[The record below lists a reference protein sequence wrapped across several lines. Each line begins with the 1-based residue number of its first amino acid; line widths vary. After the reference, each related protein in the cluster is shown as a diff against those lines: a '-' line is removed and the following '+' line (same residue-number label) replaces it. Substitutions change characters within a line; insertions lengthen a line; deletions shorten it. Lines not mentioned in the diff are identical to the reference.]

1 MLNVSLQQKLS
12 ALDRI
17 PMLPTTAAQVLQLL
31 EKKNTTA
38 KSLGEVIEKDQALAV
53 RVLKVANSPFYGFHR
68 KINTIPMAI
77 VVLGYDA
84 IRSIILS
91 LAMGG
96 VLQGIQTSVLDV
108 RAFWRYSVYCGTS
121 ARFLAKKLGYRVT
134 GEAFVA
140 GLLHDFGIVIIAQ
153 YLSKEFTHIRQ
164 LQARENVPL
173 YEAEHRILGATH
185 CEIGAW
191 LASKWHLPQQLV
203 DVLLYHHDI
212 NPTAREELLEPKQ
225 KQQQRGGRIPN
236 ALRDIN
242 QPLTAIAALSEW
254 FADLSG
260 YKRWA
265 RETSNSPLYIPKQL
279 VQLVSKHEV
288 LEPEEAIK
296 AVQDQLEEEFG
307 QAAILAN
314 FAV

>member
-1 MLNVSLQQKLS
+1 MLPVQLQQKLS

-17 PMLPTTAAQVLQLL
+17 PMLPTTAARVLQLL

-38 KSLGEVIEKDQALAV
+38 KSLGEVIEQDQALAV

-68 KINTIPMAI
+68 KINTVPMAI

-96 VLQGIQTSVLDV
+96 VLQGIRTSVLDV
-108 RAFWRYSVYCGTS
+108 RAFWRYSVYCGTT
-121 ARFLAKKLGYRVT
+121 ARYLAKKLGYRVT

-153 YLSKEFTHIRQ
+153 YLPKEFGQIRQ
-164 LQARENVPL
+164 LQGRESIPL
-173 YEAEHRILGATH
+173 YEAEQRILGATH
-185 CEIGAW
+185 CDIGAW
-191 LASKWHLPQQLV
+191 LAGKWHLPEQLV
-203 DVLLYHHDI
+203 DVLMHHHDI
-212 NPTAREELLEPKQ
+212 NPETRDADRVLQGTE
-225 KQQQRGGRIPN
+225 QRGGRIPN
-236 ALRDIN
+236 ILSDIN

-265 RETSNSPLYIPKQL
+265 RDMSACPLYIPKKL
-279 VQLVSKHEV
+279 VQLVSKHDM

-296 AVQDQLEEEFG
+296 AVQDQLEEEFE